1 MILIVCVL
9 SMFIIL
15 YDHLIFEIFRRK
27 QRRVTFLTIIL
38 LAFVFILLL
47 VLCDVRIIFIASFW
61 AAAIQFMLLVVILS
75 VLLQWLCSVCT
86 EVAILWFCKR
96 RIEWSLRYLHKAVL
110 LANNW
115 RCLVCS
121 RIHIAKGRTREEQ

>member
-47 VLCDVRIIFIASFW
+47 VLCDVRIIFIASF
-61 AAAIQFMLLVVILS
+61 
-75 VLLQWLCSVCT
+75 
-86 EVAILWFCKR
+86 
-96 RIEWSLRYLHKAVL
+96 
-110 LANNW
+110 
-115 RCLVCS
+115 
-121 RIHIAKGRTREEQ
+121 